1 VAASGNAARR
11 RIERLSREAWL
22 EKALASLASA
32 GHAPLRVGAIAAQ
45 LGVTK
50 GSFYHHFENRAD
62 FVRSIVDY
70 WEQKYTRDIASNLVA
85 NNEAPEEWLWA
96 LIEGVAESRLTR
108 FDVAIRAWASHDQ
121 EVRKLVARADKF
133 RMTYVRSIFSA
144 MGFKDS
150 DLEARTRAFV
160 TTVSAQDTIYDRL
173 PVVGRQDY
181 LKALHRLF
189 IQR

>member
-45 LGVTK
+45 LEVTK

-160 TTVSAQDTIYDRL
+160 TTVSAQDAIYDRV
-173 PVVGRQDY
+173 PIAGRQDY

>member
-22 EKALASLASA
+22 EKALESLASA

-62 FVRSIVDY
+62 FVR

-150 DLEARTRAFV
+150 ELEARTRALV
-160 TTVSAQDTIYDRL
+160 TTLAAQDTICDRL
-173 PVVGRQDY
+173 PIAGRQDY
-181 LKALHRLF
+181 LKALHKLL